1 MKNDWLVLLA
11 LFLLSAPALAVEYQG
26 RNLDGKKLPA
36 KAYSYATGG
45 VYDVQVRFEQQR
57 ATIYF
62 NDGNQI
68 TINLKQPVITDPENI
83 EGIGKPGYYPLSRN
97 FSIGLDSGND
107 AQSFES
113 DPLEGFWR
121 ISLEESELR

>member
-1 MKNDWLVLLA
+1 MKNYWLVLLA

-36 KAYSYATGG
+36 KAYDYATGG

-62 NDGNQI
+62 REGNQI
-68 TINLKQPVITDPENI
+68 TIQLKQPVITDPKNI
-83 EGIGKPGYYPLSRN
+83 EGIGKPGYYPLSEN

-113 DPLEGFWR
+113 DSLEGFWR
-121 ISLEESELR
+121 LSLEESELR